1 MDTIIIGSGGSH
13 ETDLSLTCPACHGKG
28 VFHTWDCINGSADPS
43 MRQRVLHDQSLFF
56 YTCPHCQRAIRV
68 EEKCLYIDK
77 KKHFMV
83 WHIPDLKMTVTSG
96 EVEDFLGQPDFS
108 GYDCRVALT
117 WGEWR
122 EKIIEMES
130 SFDDRLY
137 ELVKYGAYQLLKQEQ
152 KEKLPLEMY
161 HLDYAD
167 DQYQPDQ
174 LALVFMEEDQ
184 KGNGYVYPVNTKML
198 EVTHDVFLP
207 VLQKL
212 SPQAGKGVFERY
224 GYSWAEHFMKYII
237 EAAKKPGMETYSQL
251 VGFWIRTIGRE
262 IFQTELKGQ

>member
-13 ETDLSLTCPACHGKG
+13 EIDLSLTCPACHGKG
-28 VFHTWDCINGSADPS
+28 VFHTWDCINGTDDLA

-56 YTCPHCQRAIRV
+56 YTCPHCQSAVHV
-68 EEKCLYIDK
+68 EEKCLYFDK

-83 WHIPDLKMTVTSG
+83 WHIPDLKMTVSSG
-96 EVEDFLGQPDFS
+96 EVEDFLGQNDFS

-137 ELVKYGAYQLLKQEQ
+137 ELIKYGAYQLLKPEQ

-161 HLDYAD
+161 HFDYAD
-167 DQYQPDQ
+167 DSYQPDQ
-174 LALVFMEEDQ
+174 LALVFMEADQ

>member
-1 MDTIIIGSGGSH
+1 
-13 ETDLSLTCPACHGKG
+13 
-28 VFHTWDCINGSADPS
+28 
-43 MRQRVLHDQSLFF
+43 
-56 YTCPHCQRAIRV
+56 
-68 EEKCLYIDK
+68 
-77 KKHFMV
+77 
-83 WHIPDLKMTVTSG
+83 MTVTSG
-96 EVEDFLGQPDFS
+96 EVEDFLGQQDFS

-184 KGNGYVYPVNTKML
+184 KGSGYVYPVNTKML

-212 SPQAGKGVFERY
+212 APQAGKGVFERY
-224 GYSWAEHFMKYII
+224 GYAWAEHFMKYII
-237 EAAKKPGMETYSQL
+237 GAAKKPGMETYSQL

-262 IFQTELKGQ
+262 IFQTELKGK